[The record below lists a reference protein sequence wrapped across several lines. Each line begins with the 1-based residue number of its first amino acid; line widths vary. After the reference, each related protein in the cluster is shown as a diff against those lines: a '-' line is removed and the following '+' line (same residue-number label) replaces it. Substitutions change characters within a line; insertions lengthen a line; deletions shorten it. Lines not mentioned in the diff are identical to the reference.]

1 MPPGRQGQAVEPT
14 KSAMLVG
21 GACGWGL
28 GMPAPVGQIPS
39 TLGVVGER
47 GSHDEGRLPAVPGH
61 SRWDLRDPVAPWRYV
76 RARQRESADAASASQ
91 QFGRASEPLPS
102 LGDGPK
108 GGMMEQE
115 RPRVVLRGPGDGDA
129 MVLTM
134 GPHRAHITRKAAR
147 TETGG
152 HWAVGEAWQDPGFD
166 NPPHTHDE
174 AEAFYVL
181 EGSYTFYTDAESVE
195 EVGPGTF
202 VFIPPGAVHGF
213 RTGPQG
219 GKLICFWPSTV
230 EAAFFN
236 DRTDGG
242 SR

>member
-1 MPPGRQGQAVEPT
+1 MVADAAPRTIVN
-14 KSAMLVG
+14 
-21 GACGWGL
+21 
-28 GMPAPVGQIPS
+28 PVGQEDRALHPFAH
-39 TLGVVGER
+39 GEVDRPVPER
-47 GSHDEGRLPAVPGH
+47 GRMGVS
-61 SRWDLRDPVAPWRYV
+61 S
-76 RARQRESADAASASQ
+76 
-91 QFGRASEPLPS
+91 GRAEER
-102 LGDGPK
+102 
-108 GGMMEQE
+108 MMDQE
-115 RPRVVLRGPGDGDA
+115 RPQVVLRGPGDGDSI
-129 MVLTM
+129 VLTI

-152 HWAVGEAWQDPGFD
+152 HWAVGEAWQDAGFD
-166 NPPHTHDE
+166 NSPHTHDE

-181 EGSYTFYTDAESVE
+181 DGSYTFYTDAEPVE

-236 DRTDGG
+236 HGRDGD